1 MCLDVLP
8 GIAEKYYYT
17 LDVLRRDCDAFFC
30 TSRHVYVPPL
40 HADLRGG
47 SVILTGDE
55 ILTGGDNYC
64 LNTH

>member
-1 MCLDVLP
+1 MFLP

-17 LDVLRRDCDAFFC
+17 LDVLRRIAMLFFW
-30 TSRHVYVPPL
+30 TSRHINVPPL

-47 SVILTGDE
+47 SVILIGDE

-64 LNTH
+64 LNIH